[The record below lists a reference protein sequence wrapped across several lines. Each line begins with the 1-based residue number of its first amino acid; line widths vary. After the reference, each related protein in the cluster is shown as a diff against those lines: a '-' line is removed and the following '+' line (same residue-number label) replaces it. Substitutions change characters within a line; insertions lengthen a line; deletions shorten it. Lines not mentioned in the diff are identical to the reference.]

1 VWPEAVERIA
11 ELLRGSG
18 VEGRLEE
25 LSAGGGPPPGRQV
38 RVDTFAGDRGVVVA
52 LLPAGRGLDERKLA
66 KATGR
71 GGLLPAAPAE
81 FPFKGVRVLIDQS
94 LLSLDA
100 LWLRVGSPR
109 HVLGLSPAQI
119 AQVTKAESADLLR
132 EG

>member
-38 RVDTFAGDRGVVVA
+38 RVDTFTGDRGLVVA
-52 LLPAGRGLDERKLA
+52 LLPAGRGLDEQKLA
-66 KATGR
+66 AATGQ
-71 GGLLPAAPAE
+71 GGLRPAMEAE
-81 FPFKGVRVLIDQS
+81 FPFEGARVLIDQS

-100 LWLRVGSPR
+100 LWLRVGSPH
-109 HVLGLSPAQI
+109 HVLGLSPVQI
-119 AQVTKAESADLLR
+119 AHVTKAESADLLR